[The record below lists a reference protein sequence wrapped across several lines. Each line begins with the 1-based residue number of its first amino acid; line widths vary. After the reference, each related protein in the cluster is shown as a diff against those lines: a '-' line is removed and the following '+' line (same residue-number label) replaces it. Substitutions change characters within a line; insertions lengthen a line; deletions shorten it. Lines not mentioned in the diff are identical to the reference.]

1 MVSGENRTW
10 TSGSKEVQMS
20 KKKGLLQK
28 NKQRLEEIERQN
40 RLQQM
45 QQQQIPE
52 VIKGTREKF

>member
-1 MVSGENRTW
+1 
-10 TSGSKEVQMS
+10 MS